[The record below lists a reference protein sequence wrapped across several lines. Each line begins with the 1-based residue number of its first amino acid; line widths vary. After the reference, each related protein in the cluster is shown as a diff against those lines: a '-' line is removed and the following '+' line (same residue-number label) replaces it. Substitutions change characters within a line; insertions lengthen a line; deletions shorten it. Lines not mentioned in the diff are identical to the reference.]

1 MADLKV
7 TRFVIDGQ
15 TFVIPSAAANQTGLM
30 SANDFNKLAGI
41 ASGAQVNV
49 LEGIKVNNVALS
61 IASKIA
67 ELAIASGASN
77 GTIAIN
83 GTDIAI
89 KGLAALA
96 YKAKISKT
104 DLDSALDA
112 VINAKA
118 EQSAVAALSG
128 KIDVL
133 NGSGTGSIKKAID
146 DAFNDFATKVTD
158 DDVVNSYKELIDW
171 VAQHGGEAAQMSAA
185 ITKIEGLLDG
195 IGNADEPATVNEA
208 IAAAINKLNIGNYYN
223 KTETDAKLSKKVDKV
238 DGYGLSKNDFTDAL
252 KSKLDGISAGA
263 TANTY
268 SYDAE
273 SGTLTLTGF
282 AAASK

>member
-7 TRFVIDGQ
+7 TKFVIDGQ
-15 TFVIPSAAANQTGLM
+15 TFIIPSAAANQNGLM
-30 SANDFNKLAGI
+30 SASDFSKLAGI
-41 ASGAQVNV
+41 AAGAQANV

-67 ELAIASGASN
+67 ELVIASGTSN
-77 GTIAIN
+77 GTIAVN

-96 YKAKISKT
+96 YKAKVSKT
-104 DLDSALDA
+104 DLDSALEA

-118 EQSAVAALSG
+118 EQSAVTALSG

-133 NGSGTGSIKKAID
+133 NGTGTGSVKKAIT

-158 DDVVNSYKELIDW
+158 DHVVNSYKELIDW
-171 VAQHGGEAAQMSAA
+171 VAQHGGEAAQMSAV

-195 IGNADEPATVNEA
+195 IGDEDEPTSVNEA
-208 IAAAINKLNIGNYYN
+208 IAAAINKINIGNYYT
-223 KTETDAKLSKKVDKV
+223 KSETNVELAKKVDKV
-238 DGYGLSKNDFTDAL
+238 SGYGLSQNDFTNAL
-252 KSKLDGISAGA
+252 KNKLDGINAGA

-268 SYDAE
+268 SYDSKTE
-273 SGTLTLTGF
+273 TLTLTGF
-282 AAASK
+282 SAAAK

>member
-67 ELAIASGASN
+67 ELAIASGVSN

-96 YKAKISKT
+96 YKAKVSKT
-104 DLDSALDA
+104 DLDSALDT

-208 IAAAINKLNIGNYYN
+208 ITAAINKLNIGNYYN

-238 DGYGLSKNDFTDAL
+238 DGYGLSKKMIL
-252 KSKLDGISAGA
+252 R
-263 TANTY
+263 
-268 SYDAE
+268 
-273 SGTLTLTGF
+273 TL
-282 AAASK
+282 

>member
-7 TRFVIDGQ
+7 TKFVIDGQ
-15 TFVIPSAAANQTGLM
+15 TFAIPSAAANQNGLM
-30 SANDFNKLAGI
+30 SASDFNKLAGI
-41 ASGAQVNV
+41 AAGAQANV

-67 ELAIASGASN
+67 ELTIASGTSN
-77 GTIAIN
+77 GAIAVN

-96 YKAKISKT
+96 YKAKVSKT

-118 EQSAVAALSG
+118 EQSAVTALSG

-133 NGSGTGSIKKAID
+133 NGTGTGSVKKAIT

-158 DDVVNSYKELIDW
+158 DHVVNSYKELIDW

-195 IGNADEPATVNEA
+195 IGDEDEPTSVNEA
-208 IAAAINKLNIGNYYN
+208 IAAAINKINIGNYYT
-223 KTETDAKLSKKVDKV
+223 KSETNAELVKKVDKV
-238 DGYGLSKNDFTDAL
+238 SGYGLSKNDFTDAL
-252 KSKLDGISAGA
+252 KNKLDGINAGA

-268 SYDAE
+268 SYDSE
-273 SGTLTLTGF
+273 TETLTLTGF
-282 AAASK
+282 SAAAK